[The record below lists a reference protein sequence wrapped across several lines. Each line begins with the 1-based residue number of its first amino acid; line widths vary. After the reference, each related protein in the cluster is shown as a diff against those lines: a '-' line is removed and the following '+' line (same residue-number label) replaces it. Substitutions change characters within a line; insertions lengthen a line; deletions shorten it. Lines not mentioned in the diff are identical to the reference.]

1 MQVYQPTEEE
11 LRSYIDPYE
20 SVICSECHLGGDDGL
35 MLLCDICDSPA
46 HTYCV
51 GLGHE
56 VPEGNWYC
64 DGCRPVALAS
74 LNSQAQ
80 ESDLRATTQSLPSRP
95 SPVHVRESIDLNLIS
110 SPHTSFSQG
119 FGHLSSSRFSG
130 RSAEGA
136 SPMSGGGAPTLSE
149 RRWIHRQIQQLRSI
163 DRMTTTTGRVNGV
176 PATPNTISNLHSS
189 EIDQSR
195 EPSSQHTRTQ
205 DVGTSYHTFFE
216 ESLSNNISPLMQNG
230 DPFSII
236 MSNSR
241 RPVVQ
246 DSNIGPVNSVIWPG
260 ILGAHTLSDNGPIHP
275 CSSRSNIDIEGS
287 MPLAINEEGNLH
299 IVKER
304 LQSMVKSHLKRLSQD
319 TDLGN
324 FFFYHLFIMVCH
336 HSLLNHYK
344 KFGMAFPRIFMEG
357 TYIVFPLFCF
367 LFIYL
372 NSNFNMSFMY

>member
-163 DRMTTTTGRVNGV
+163 DRMTTTNGRINGV
-176 PATPNTISNLHSS
+176 PATTNTVSNLHSS

-246 DSNIGPVNSVIWPG
+246 DSNIGSVNSVIWPG

-336 HSLLNHYK
+336 HSLNHYK

>member
-1 MQVYQPTEEE
+1 
-11 LRSYIDPYE
+11 
-20 SVICSECHLGGDDGL
+20 
-35 MLLCDICDSPA
+35 
-46 HTYCV
+46 
-51 GLGHE
+51 
-56 VPEGNWYC
+56 
-64 DGCRPVALAS
+64 
-74 LNSQAQ
+74 
-80 ESDLRATTQSLPSRP
+80 
-95 SPVHVRESIDLNLIS
+95 
-110 SPHTSFSQG
+110 
-119 FGHLSSSRFSG
+119 
-130 RSAEGA
+130 
-136 SPMSGGGAPTLSE
+136 
-149 RRWIHRQIQQLRSI
+149 
-163 DRMTTTTGRVNGV
+163 MTTTTGRVNGV

-216 ESLSNNISPLMQNG
+216 ASLSNNISPLMQNG

-241 RPVVQ
+241 RPEVQ

-336 HSLLNHYK
+336 HSLNHYK
-344 KFGMAFPRIFMEG
+344 KSGMAFPRIFMEG